1 MTATDKE
8 FFEVLSKIRN
18 SPEKIDTL
26 LTLAWQLL
34 CEQEK
39 KVNRNA

>member
-1 MTATDKE
+1 MTAVDKE
-8 FFEVLSKIRN
+8 FFVILSKIRN
-18 SPEKIDTL
+18 SPEKIETL
-26 LTLAWQLL
+26 LVLARQLL

>member
-1 MTATDKE
+1 MTAIDKE

-18 SPEKIDTL
+18 SPEKIETL
-26 LTLAWQLL
+26 LALARQLL
-34 CEQEK
+34 CEQER